1 LRQHELKQRNDEKL
15 ERERLLKLEQTL
27 IRELREKLMAL
38 LNEQAGYADV
48 REMDVRESEQIDK
61 QVNLALLNTQQQA
74 DEVKQEAI
82 EGSVVIED
90 VEMSE
95 EVKVD
100 EINVEMED

>member
-1 LRQHELKQRNDEKL
+1 
-15 ERERLLKLEQTL
+15 
-27 IRELREKLMAL
+27 LREKLMAI

-74 DEVKQEAI
+74 DEVKQSV
-82 EGSVVIED
+82 EGTIED

>member
-1 LRQHELKQRNDEKL
+1 
-15 ERERLLKLEQTL
+15 
-27 IRELREKLMAL
+27 MAI

-48 REMDVRESEQIDK
+48 REMDVREAEQIDK
-61 QVNLALLNTQQQA
+61 QVDLALLNTQQQA
-74 DEVKQEAI
+74 DEVKQSV
-82 EGSVVIED
+82 EGTIED

>member
-1 LRQHELKQRNDEKL
+1 
-15 ERERLLKLEQTL
+15 
-27 IRELREKLMAL
+27 
-38 LNEQAGYADV
+38 
-48 REMDVRESEQIDK
+48 MDVRESEQIDK

-74 DEVKQEAI
+74 NEVKQETI
-82 EGSVVIED
+82 EGSVRIED

>member
-1 LRQHELKQRNDEKL
+1 
-15 ERERLLKLEQTL
+15 
-27 IRELREKLMAL
+27 MAI

-74 DEVKQEAI
+74 DEVKQSG
-82 EGSVVIED
+82 EGTIED
-90 VEMSE
+90 VEMRE

>member
-1 LRQHELKQRNDEKL
+1 
-15 ERERLLKLEQTL
+15 
-27 IRELREKLMAL
+27 LREKLMAI

-74 DEVKQEAI
+74 DEVKQSG
-82 EGSVVIED
+82 EGTIED
-90 VEMSE
+90 VEMRE

>member
-1 LRQHELKQRNDEKL
+1 
-15 ERERLLKLEQTL
+15 
-27 IRELREKLMAL
+27 MAL

-74 DEVKQEAI
+74 NEVKQEAI
-82 EGSVVIED
+82 EDSVGIED

>member
-1 LRQHELKQRNDEKL
+1 
-15 ERERLLKLEQTL
+15 
-27 IRELREKLMAL
+27 MAL

-82 EGSVVIED
+82 EGLVGIED

-95 EVKVD
+95 EVKVE

>member
-1 LRQHELKQRNDEKL
+1 
-15 ERERLLKLEQTL
+15 
-27 IRELREKLMAL
+27 MAI

-74 DEVKQEAI
+74 DEVKQSV
-82 EGSVVIED
+82 EGTIED

>member
-1 LRQHELKQRNDEKL
+1 
-15 ERERLLKLEQTL
+15 
-27 IRELREKLMAL
+27 MAL

-82 EGSVVIED
+82 EGSIGIED

>member
-1 LRQHELKQRNDEKL
+1 
-15 ERERLLKLEQTL
+15 
-27 IRELREKLMAL
+27 MAL

-82 EGSVVIED
+82 EGLVGIED

>member
-1 LRQHELKQRNDEKL
+1 
-15 ERERLLKLEQTL
+15 
-27 IRELREKLMAL
+27 MAL

-82 EGSVVIED
+82 EGSVGIED

>member
-1 LRQHELKQRNDEKL
+1 
-15 ERERLLKLEQTL
+15 
-27 IRELREKLMAL
+27 MAL

>member
-1 LRQHELKQRNDEKL
+1 
-15 ERERLLKLEQTL
+15 
-27 IRELREKLMAL
+27 MAL

-74 DEVKQEAI
+74 NEVKQETI
-82 EGSVVIED
+82 EGSVRIED